1 MIAILDCGTTNT
13 KCYIVD
19 EKGGLI
25 AEGYSE
31 FGVKDN
37 TQRGDREDYKRALQ
51 KVVMGTLSEAGRRE
65 SELKKVVAFGMIS
78 SDLGLVVVPHLTVP
92 VGLQEIRK
100 GVYRVRDESIFGKDT
115 AFYLIRGIKNKLP
128 SERSLDNIYHCDF
141 MRGEETQVMGILE
154 RYKPGEAFN
163 VIMFGSHV
171 KIIHVSADG
180 KILQSMTTMSGQ
192 IYDCLARYTVVGKSI
207 ETQGDETKT
216 LTDDELIS
224 MAVKTIDARGTMR
237 AFLLPRFMESF
248 TDMNALERRVYL
260 NAVIAVEDLKAIRE
274 YYGKG
279 IYATK
284 QYYFIGQKE
293 RCQLFEKALRQ
304 EQSDVEVEILDGRE
318 KNRDISIIAVLK
330 IMKEYEEEQDEL

>member
-1 MIAILDCGTTNT
+1 MVAILDCGTTNT

-37 TQRGDREDYKRALQ
+37 TQSGDREDYKRALQ
-51 KVVMGTLSEAGRRE
+51 KVVAEALSGAGRRE

-92 VGLQEIRK
+92 AGLKEIRE
-100 GVYRVRDESIFGKDT
+100 GVYRVRDESIFGET
-115 AFYLIRGIKNKLP
+115 VAFYLIRGIKNRLA

-154 RYKPGEAFN
+154 RYRPKEAVN

-171 KIIHVSADG
+171 KIIHVSAEG
-180 KILQSMTTMSGQ
+180 KIVQSMTTMSGQ
-192 IYDCLARYTVVGKSI
+192 IYDCLAKYTVVGKSI
-207 ETQGDETKT
+207 EPRGDETMT
-216 LTDDELIS
+216 LSDEELIS
-224 MAVKTIDARGTMR
+224 MAVKTIDTRGTMR

-248 TDMNALERRVYL
+248 TDMNALERRMYL

-274 YYGKG
+274 YYGEG
-279 IYATK
+279 IYAAK

-293 RCQLFEKALRQ
+293 RCQLFEKVLRY

-330 IMKEYEEEQDEL
+330 IMKEYEEDKDEL